1 MLEIGV
7 LSSISFPVRGTNKQA
22 VLDLIRFTPGGE
34 SRADIARRL
43 GLSRSAITS
52 IVNDLL
58 AENIIREAEDG
69 PATGGRR
76 PILLE
81 MNPQRG
87 YVVGVDLGASHLGMV
102 VSDYSARVLREIEVP
117 FDVNAG
123 PKECLAEVDRQLHA
137 LLKGANLHIDQI
149 SALAVGVPG
158 PVDIDNGAVNEPP
171 IMPGWGQ
178 FPIRS
183 YLNDLWGRPVA
194 IGNDAELGALGEW
207 AYGAGRSESHVAYVK
222 VGSGVGAGLL
232 FNGHIYRGANGY
244 AGEIGHITVD
254 TRGPRCSCGNRGC
267 LESFAGGTA
276 LAEQAKQAVR
286 LGKRT
291 RLSIIEP
298 LDSITA
304 RDVGEAARLG
314 DLVSQQIVTEA
325 GIYLGTAIAS
335 LVNLF
340 NPHIVVVGGGVAQM
354 GDLLLEPIRETVS
367 QRSLQPSYHA
377 VRIVASVLG
386 RRSTCMGAVVQAL
399 SQALLEIVENGV

>member
-7 LSSISFPVRGTNKQA
+7 LSSLTFPVKGTNKQA
-22 VLDLIRFTPGGE
+22 VLDLIRFTPEGV
-34 SRADIARRL
+34 SRAGIARRL

-58 AENIIREAEDG
+58 SKNIIHEAEDG

-102 VSDYSARVLREIEVP
+102 LSDYTARVLFEIEVP
-117 FDVNAG
+117 FNLAAG
-123 PKECLAEVDRQLHA
+123 PEKCLLEVDQQLHN
-137 LLKGANLHIDQI
+137 LLDDANLRFDQI
-149 SALAVGVPG
+149 TALGVGVPG
-158 PVDIDNGAVNEPP
+158 PVDIEAGSVSEPP

-178 FPIRS
+178 YPIRS
-183 YLNDLWGRPVA
+183 YLSDLWGLPVV
-194 IGNDAELGALGEW
+194 IGNDAEFGALGEW
-207 AYGAGRSESHVAYVK
+207 AYGAGRGESHVAYVK
-222 VGSGVGAGLL
+222 VGSGIGAGLL
-232 FNGHIYRGANGY
+232 LGGNIYRGANGY
-244 AGEIGHITVD
+244 AGEIGHITLD
-254 TRGPRCSCGNRGC
+254 NKGPLCSCGNRGC
-267 LESFAGGTA
+267 LESFAGGAA

-286 LGKRT
+286 SGKRT
-291 RLSIIEP
+291 RLSLIEP
-298 LDSITA
+298 LESITA

-325 GIYLGTAIAS
+325 GRYLGTAIAS

-367 QRSLQPSYHA
+367 RRSLQPSYHA
-377 VRIVASVLG
+377 VRIVSSVLG

-399 SQALLEIVENGV
+399 SQALLEIVEN